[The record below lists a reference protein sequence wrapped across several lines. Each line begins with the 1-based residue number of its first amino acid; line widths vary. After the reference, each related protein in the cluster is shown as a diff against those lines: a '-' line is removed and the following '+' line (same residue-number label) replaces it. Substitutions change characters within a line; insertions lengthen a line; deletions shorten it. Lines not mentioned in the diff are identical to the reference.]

1 LWTACPDSSRGDLHL
16 GLVGPLG
23 GFLPSW
29 LLGGVGEFLALE
41 VLYTGSERSGDRPV
55 VFVMTL
61 LLLAVVIVGP
71 ALGLWRVAH
80 TKLIV
85 ELTENVEDSDGQ
97 SDAG

>member
-1 LWTACPDSSRGDLHL
+1 
-16 GLVGPLG
+16 
-23 GFLPSW
+23 

-55 VFVMTL
+55 VFVMT